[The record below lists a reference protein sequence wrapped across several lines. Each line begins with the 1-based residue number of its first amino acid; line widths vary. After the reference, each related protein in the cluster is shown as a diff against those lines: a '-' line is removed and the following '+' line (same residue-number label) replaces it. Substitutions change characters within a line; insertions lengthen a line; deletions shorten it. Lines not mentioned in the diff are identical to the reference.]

1 MRLTVSESDLAWAA
15 LKRGLI
21 TLEDVE
27 KAAATQ
33 QKERADGHRQPRS
46 LTVILIAQGK
56 LEAYDVARLLSSRSA

>member
-1 MRLTVSESDLAWAA
+1 MRFSVAESDLAWAA

-27 KAAATQ
+27 KAASVQ
-33 QKERADGHRQPRS
+33 QKDRLDASRQPRS

-56 LEAYDVARLLSSRSA
+56 LEAYDVARLLSTRSA